1 LEYYQIQIA
10 DGDMKKKAC
19 STWNGSYEFLMLP
32 FKFGNVPSTFTT
44 LVSTTFREEMDDFVI
59 IYINNILS
67 YSKMAEEH
75 APQLKVVL
83 RMLRDNKLY
92 ANDEKYDFA
101 QLEIEFLSH
110 VVTGNRLKPD
120 MKKMNSNLEV
130 EAALTAK
137 SIESIPWLD
146 KLL

>member
-1 LEYYQIQIA
+1 
-10 DGDMKKKAC
+10 
-19 STWNGSYEFLMLP
+19 
-32 FKFGNVPSTFTT
+32 
-44 LVSTTFREEMDDFVI
+44 
-59 IYINNILS
+59 
-67 YSKMAEEH
+67 
-75 APQLKVVL
+75 
-83 RMLRDNKLY
+83 MLRDNKLY